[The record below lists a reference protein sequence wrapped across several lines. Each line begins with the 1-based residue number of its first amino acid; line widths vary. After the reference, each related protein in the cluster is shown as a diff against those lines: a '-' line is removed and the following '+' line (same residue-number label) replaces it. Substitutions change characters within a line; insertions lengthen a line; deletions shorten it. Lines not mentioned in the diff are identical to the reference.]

1 MTFRTRLVVCTLGG
15 RRGPLELP
23 ESVVD
28 DERPFISGGE
38 RTLYELATAAAVLG
52 VDVELRGQID
62 RVVLAEVAGAA
73 GASPRTGLPARR
85 PSAADVVVVPE
96 AIDLDVLAA
105 VHLSEAHG
113 VIDLLG
119 PPGLTGWDFIGPVT
133 PVPDPWT
140 VPLERLGRPESFRVM
155 AGLGFEMWTATL
167 GLAAAGERSGTPV
180 TWLGTGTPV
189 PFPDIG
195 DKSHDV
201 AVIEANRWHRQAAQV
216 ADALSGASVLRIAPV
231 PHVYSL
237 SPHLAPA
244 RLLLWPS
251 RVEGM
256 SRIAR
261 ESRAVGT
268 VPVMLDTNPFTLPD
282 DHTPGSVLVS
292 DLDGMVRAVRDLL
305 EDPVRLAEHQS
316 VAVSTARDQVDWPAY
331 LARVAQALLESF
343 GRDGAD
349 IDRRDGDVDRRGSD
363 GDRVT
368 SEGHGDPRDGDD
380 VVDLVHR
387 AEARLGD
394 AVSRQVDALRRQ
406 SDDLEA
412 HLRSVIDE
420 RVLAEVAAT
429 AAGDRA
435 RALLEARDHEL
446 AHLREAR
453 QELER
458 TLASLEA
465 ERAGLVAERDR
476 LLAEQHRLDDE
487 IRAFRNRRSVKLAE
501 IVGRRRPVRPPDG

>member
-62 RVVLAEVAGAA
+62 RVVLAEVTGAA

-85 PSAADVVVVPE
+85 PSVADVVVVPE

-195 DKSHDV
+195 DKTHDV

-282 DHTPGSVLVS
+282 DHTPGAVLVS

-349 IDRRDGDVDRRGSD
+349 IDRR
-363 GDRVT
+363 
-368 SEGHGDPRDGDD
+368 EGDD

-435 RALLEARDHEL
+435 RALVEARDDEL
-446 AHLREAR
+446 AHLRAAR

-487 IRAFRNRRSVKLAE
+487 IRAFRNRLSVKLAE
-501 IVGRRRPVRPPDG
+501 AVGRRRPVRPPGE